1 MRSGKGTGP
10 VKEVRPT
17 SGKVLQALFNILG
30 DKVLEGGFLD
40 LFAGTGQVAFEAWR
54 RGARPVLAV
63 EVLRNRCERL
73 RENRRGETGPGVL
86 YMDVRRALVLLVKR
100 KSLFSVVFADPPYG
114 NGWIPVLFDLQAQ
127 ITKLLLPGGLFV
139 VEHSAREPYPETSPG
154 WNTESRTYGE
164 TVLTFLRRD
173 ESETS

>member
-1 MRSGKGTGP
+1 M
-10 VKEVRPT
+10 KEVRPT

-40 LFAGTGQVAFEAWR
+40 IFAGTGQVALEAWR
-54 RGARPVLAV
+54 RGARPVVAV
-63 EVLRNRCERL
+63 EVIRNRCERL
-73 RENRRGETGPGVL
+73 RENRGGETGLGVL
-86 YMDVRRALVLLVKR
+86 YMDVRRALVLLAKR
-100 KSLFSVVFADPPYG
+100 KSLFAVVFADPPYG
-114 NGWIPVLFDLQAQ
+114 NGWMPVLFDLQAQ